1 MDKIVTSIQEIN
13 LEDIRFPII
22 AVFEHPEDYP
32 TKSVGIIFELTKP
45 TDTVIVK
52 DTLEELQKDIQT
64 HWIGIFFRRTEFDV
78 PSMKGCWV

>member
-32 TKSVGIIFELTKP
+32 TKSVGRIFELTKP

-52 DTLEELQKDIQT
+52 DTRLSHIARSICGLHCHRCDDVPYSL
-64 HWIGIFFRRTEFDV
+64 FFRR
-78 PSMKGCWV
+78 

>member
-32 TKSVGIIFELTKP
+32 TKSIGRIFELTKP

-52 DTLEELQKDIQT
+52 DILNGSSRMEQPYPGMPLYLML
-64 HWIGIFFRRTEFDV
+64 RTVVVEI
-78 PSMKGCWV
+78 PQM

>member
-32 TKSVGIIFELTKP
+32 DEICRQNI
-45 TDTVIVK
+45 
-52 DTLEELQKDIQT
+52 
-64 HWIGIFFRRTEFDV
+64 
-78 PSMKGCWV
+78 

>member
-32 TKSVGIIFELTKP
+32 TKSVGRIFDSTKP

-52 DTLEELQKDIQT
+52 DTLEELQRDIRT
-64 HWIGIFFRRTEFDV
+64 HWIGAFFQKTKFDV
-78 PSMKGCWV
+78 PSMKGRWI

>member
-22 AVFEHPEDYP
+22 AVFEHPKDYP
-32 TKSVGIIFELTKP
+32 TKSVGRIFELTKP